1 MAGKMPK
8 LNCTLTS
15 TTTAKTADTKWLIQY
30 EKAGNCCDISKQKL
44 VCGNTFIKGTV
55 SRYCAC
61 TKL

>member
-30 EKAGNCCDISKQKL
+30 VAD
-44 VCGNTFIKGTV
+44 TV
-55 SRYCAC
+55 RKSWQ
-61 TKL
+61 LL